1 MSIPALWSAGRY
13 DAVGERIAPIAA
25 DVVAA
30 AKRRGPFQDVVD
42 LACGTGNAA
51 LVAARTGARVTAVD
65 VTPELVAIGEQN
77 AHRFGLHTVT
87 WVTADAADTGLP
99 AAAFDAVVSNMGIIF
114 VDPATQVA
122 EIARLLEPGGVVGFS
137 SWVRDPDNPF
147 FGPIVAVLGPP
158 PVSKYSPDQW
168 GEADT
173 ITDRLSAD
181 FDDVTIDYGSHTWQ
195 LGTVEEAVRFVTE
208 ESPMHV
214 AMFAN
219 VDDAKGAR
227 LVAAYEDTFR
237 RLAGPDGAVT
247 YDAPY
252 AVVTGVR
259 R

>member
-1 MSIPALWSAGRY
+1 M
-13 DAVGERIAPIAA
+13 PIAA

-30 AKRRGPFQDVVD
+30 AKRRGPCRDVVD

-51 LVAARTGARVTAVD
+51 LVAAHTGARVTAVD
-65 VTPELVAIGEQN
+65 VTPELVAIGRRK
-77 AHRFGLHTVT
+77 ADRLGLNTVT
-87 WVTADAADTGLP
+87 WLTADAADTGLP
-99 AAAFDAVVSNMGIIF
+99 AESFDAAVSNMGIIF
-114 VDPATQVA
+114 VDPAPQVA
-122 EIARLLEPGGVVGFS
+122 EIARLLKPGGVLGFS
-137 SWVRDPDNPF
+137 SWVRDPENPF

-158 PVSKYSPDQW
+158 PPSAYSPDQW

-173 ITDRLSAD
+173 ITDRLAAD
-181 FDDVTIDYGSHTWQ
+181 FDDIRIEYGSHPWQ

-214 AMFAN
+214 SVF
-219 VDDAKGAR
+219 AR
-227 LVAAYEDTFR
+227 LADATSERLTAAYEDTFR
-237 RLAGPDGAVT
+237 RLAGPDGAVA